1 MCIAGVFA
9 IKSVL
14 AKPGT
19 NSASKGCMR
28 QAVGAG
34 LHGQCRQADAGGWA
48 LHNAAHSAP
57 LQMRVRASKAA
68 TSLPVNEI
76 IEGDHNTGSYQLLAD
91 SACLHQIADS
101 QGEADG

>member
-1 MCIAGVFA
+1 
-9 IKSVL
+9 
-14 AKPGT
+14 
-19 NSASKGCMR
+19 
-28 QAVGAG
+28 
-34 LHGQCRQADAGGWA
+34 
-48 LHNAAHSAP
+48 
-57 LQMRVRASKAA
+57 MRVRASKAA